1 MYYERASIAHKR
13 FVIFIG
19 EILPIIKG
27 CTVIGFPTHLLVKC
41 CPSVHLTLGQRGILW
56 SLSLEKDFSQNAS
69 IHKAQ
74 HQQNIESVMFHFVR
88 VWKVSQDFWQTASAL
103 ELGLG
108 NLTEKTKQSL
118 TVSVIK
124 KRQGLH
130 KLAKY

>member
-1 MYYERASIAHKR
+1 MYYERAFIAHKR
-13 FVIFIG
+13 FVTFIRG
-19 EILPIIKG
+19 NIANYKG
-27 CTVIGFPTHLLVKC
+27 LYSAVIGFPTHLLVKC

-108 NLTEKTKQSL
+108 NLTEKQNS
-118 TVSVIK
+118 
-124 KRQGLH
+124 R
-130 KLAKY
+130 